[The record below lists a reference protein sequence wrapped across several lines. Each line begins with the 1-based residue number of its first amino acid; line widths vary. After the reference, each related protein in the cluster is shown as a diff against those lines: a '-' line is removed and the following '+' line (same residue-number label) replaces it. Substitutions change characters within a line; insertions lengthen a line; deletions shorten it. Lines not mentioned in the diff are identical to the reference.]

1 MYIDTAKS
9 NQRGKVYTRH
19 LLRESFREGGKVK
32 HRTIANLSNCSE
44 EEITAIKLAL
54 KHKKNLSKLGSVEE
68 IKTTQG
74 MRIGAVCFLKEIAK
88 RIGLIRALGKDQDGK
103 LALWQIF
110 ARLLEQGSRLS
121 AVRLAESHAA
131 CDQIGL
137 EVFNED
143 HLYQNLTW
151 LAINQETIEKKLF
164 INRHGK
170 EIPQLFLYDV
180 TSSYLEGD
188 KNELA
193 AYGYNRDR
201 KNGKKQI
208 VIGLLTDSE
217 GYPVSVRVFEGNT
230 KDNNT
235 VLDQVSMLAASF
247 GVKHVT
253 FVGDRGMIKQAQIET
268 ITNESFH
275 YITAITKP
283 QIEKLIREGIFQ
295 LSLFEDKICEVTDH
309 HVRYVLHRN
318 PVRATEIKKNR
329 ESKYLKLQELLREQ
343 NVYLSKHPRAKAEV
357 AHRKVESQIK
367 KYKFSDWIKVESSG
381 RKLDLIVDEQSKE
394 DKYRLDGCYVIK
406 TDLSDQNIEA
416 DTIHARYKDLSLVEQ
431 AFRTFKSGHLEV
443 RPVFVRKDLRTRGHV
458 FVVMLAYLMEKEI
471 YKYWREIEITIA
483 EGLDELASLRAV
495 EMQIEN
501 VVCQKIPE
509 PTGLSEKLLNA
520 ANIKLPSVLPARKL
534 HVATRKKLVTER
546 KK

>member
-1 MYIDTAKS
+1 
-9 NQRGKVYTRH
+9 
-19 LLRESFREGGKVK
+19 
-32 HRTIANLSNCSE
+32 
-44 EEITAIKLAL
+44 
-54 KHKKNLSKLGSVEE
+54 
-68 IKTTQG
+68 
-74 MRIGAVCFLKEIAK
+74 
-88 RIGLIRALGKDQDGK
+88 
-103 LALWQIF
+103 
-110 ARLLEQGSRLS
+110 
-121 AVRLAESHAA
+121 
-131 CDQIGL
+131 
-137 EVFNED
+137 
-143 HLYQNLTW
+143 
-151 LAINQETIEKKLF
+151 
-164 INRHGK
+164 
-170 EIPQLFLYDV
+170 
-180 TSSYLEGD
+180 LEGD

>member
-1 MYIDTAKS
+1 MYVDTAKS

-44 EEITAIKLAL
+44 EEIAAIKLAL

-74 MRIGAVCFLKEIAK
+74 MRMGAVCFLKEIAK
-88 RIGLIRALGKDQDGK
+88 RIGLVRALGKDQDGK

-151 LAINQETIEKKLF
+151 LARNQETIEKKLF
-164 INRHGK
+164 FNRHGK
-170 EIPQLFLYDV
+170 QIPQLFLYDV

-253 FVGDRGMIKQAQIET
+253 FVGDRGMIKQAQIDT

-309 HVRYVLHRN
+309 NVRYVLHRN
-318 PVRATEIKKNR
+318 PVRAAEIKSNR

-381 RKLDLIVDEQSKE
+381 RKLDLIIDEQSKE

-416 DTIHARYKDLSLVEQ
+416 GTIHARYKDLSLVEQ

-458 FVVMLAYLMEKEI
+458 LVVMLAYLMEKEI

-509 PTGLSEKLLNA
+509 PTGLSEKLLDA
-520 ANIKLPSVLPARKL
+520 ANIKLPSVLPAIKL
-534 HVATRKKLVTER
+534 HVATRKKLVSER
-546 KK
+546 K